1 MEKSKEITAIEE
13 DWEKFED
20 NLDTKINPEEVA
32 NILSKLKCEGVYQN
46 E

>member
-1 MEKSKEITAIEE
+1 MEKSKEIMAIEE

-20 NLDTKINPEEVA
+20 SSDTKINPEEVA
-32 NILSKLKCEGVYQN
+32 DILSKLKYEEVYQN